1 MSAPVLAAVG
11 VGCGRLG
18 RVFRDVSTLDGVGES
33 GWDWGGE
40 SLSLTVEESAGRII
54 FTLS

>member
-33 GWDWGGE
+33 GWEWGGE